1 MRKKIKALGVYWN
14 RPQHAAYLFV
24 LPALLVLLGF
34 TVIPLIGTFA
44 VGFFKMNIFFTDT
57 AFTGFE
63 NFIRFF
69 QDERAL
75 NALKNTLYFTIIETP
90 MQVIVGLVIA
100 VLISKNSL
108 FNKFC
113 RSMFFIPVVCSLV
126 SIGIMWSMLLDNNI
140 GIISYW
146 LGRLGVE
153 SPNFFKNP
161 DLAMP
166 TVAVMTAW
174 ANFGVTMTILLAA
187 IQGVSPSLYE
197 AAEIDGGSKLQQF
210 FHITIPQIFPALGYC
225 MLTNFIG
232 SMQVFDQVFV
242 TTGGGPNYK
251 TETIVQ
257 YIYNRGFSAPFDL
270 GYASAL
276 STVFFVIIAILS
288 FLINRYINKKEEEMR

>member
-1 MRKKIKALGVYWN
+1 MARRIKAIGVYWN
-14 RPQHAAYLFV
+14 KPEHIAYLFI
-24 LPALLVLLGF
+24 LPALLVLFVF
-34 TVIPLIGTFA
+34 TVIPLAGTF
-44 VGFFKMNIFFTDT
+44 VIGFFNMNVFFTDT
-57 AFTGFE
+57 SFAGFD

-75 NALKNTLYFTIIETP
+75 NALKNTLYFTILQTP
-90 MQVIVGLVIA
+90 AQVITGLVIA
-100 VLISKNSL
+100 VLVSKNTL

-126 SIGIMWSMLLDNNI
+126 SIGIMWSMLLDSNI
-140 GIISYW
+140 GIVSYW
-146 LGRLGVE
+146 LSRLGVS
-153 SPNFFKNP
+153 SPNFFRNP
-161 DLAMP
+161 NLAMP
-166 TVAVMTAW
+166 TVALMTVW

-197 AAEIDGGSKLQQF
+197 AAEIDGATKLDQF

-225 MLTNFIG
+225 LLTNFIG

-257 YIYNRGFSAPFDL
+257 YIYSRGFTAPFDL
-270 GYASAL
+270 SYASAI
-276 STVFFVIIAILS
+276 STVFFVIIAVLTIAL
-288 FLINRYINKKEEEMR
+288 NRYMNKKEEQMR